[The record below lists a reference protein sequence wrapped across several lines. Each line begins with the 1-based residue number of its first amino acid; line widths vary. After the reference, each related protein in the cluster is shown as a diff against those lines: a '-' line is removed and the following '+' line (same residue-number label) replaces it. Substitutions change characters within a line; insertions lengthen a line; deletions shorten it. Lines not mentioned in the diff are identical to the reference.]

1 MIMHNPPHPG
11 DFIRI
16 TYLNPFRV
24 SVRHLAK
31 HLKVAPSTIN
41 RLINGRGA
49 VSPKM
54 ARRLSATLGRS
65 PESWLAMQ
73 AQYDL
78 WMTRNPKLKKI
89 DFWITQEIVLKN
101 RVFLTRLFLQR
112 LTETIFCVCAD
123 WSTVQNLIFITADHK
138 PDFRGYIKGLQ

>member
-11 DFIRI
+11 DFIKV
-16 TYLNPFRV
+16 TYLDPFGL
-24 SVRHLAK
+24 SVRCLAK

-41 RLINGRGA
+41 RLINTDSA
-49 VSPKM
+49 VSPDM

-78 WMTRNPKLKKI
+78 WIIKPPKLKKI
-89 DFWITQEIVLKN
+89 DFSKFED
-101 RVFLTRLFLQR
+101 
-112 LTETIFCVCAD
+112 A
-123 WSTVQNLIFITADHK
+123 A
-138 PDFRGYIKGLQ
+138 